1 MTSAFFIDP
10 SKQLSH
16 MQHQKILIL
25 DFGSQVT
32 QLIARRVR
40 EAHVFCEV
48 HPCDVTSDWV
58 LDYAKDGN
66 LKGVILSGS
75 HASLWEDDTLR
86 APAAVFELGI
96 PVLGICFGMYA
107 IAEALGGT
115 VEGGHKR
122 EFGHAELRA
131 HSHTALLDGIADF
144 TTADGHGML
153 NVWMSHGDNVTAM
166 PPGFKLMASTSSCA
180 IAGMADE
187 VRKFYAVQFHPE
199 VTHTTQGQAIL
210 NRFVLDICGTRPDWI
225 MGDYIAEAVEKIRQ
239 QVGDEEVILGL
250 SGGVDSS
257 VAAALIHRAIGD
269 QLTCVFVDHGLLRLN
284 EGDMVMDMF
293 VGKLHAKVIRVDAE
307 AQFFDQLKGVNE
319 PEAKRKIIG
328 REFVEVFKAQATLI
342 RAQAATNNIARKNVA
357 WLAQGTIYP
366 DVIESGGGKNKKAVV
381 IKSHHNV
388 GGLPEQ
394 LGLKLLEPLRE
405 LFKDEVRELG
415 VALGLPHDMVYRH
428 PFPGPGLG
436 VRILGEV
443 KKEYADLLRQADAIF
458 IEELRNFKDAATGKS
473 WYELTS
479 QAFTVFLPV
488 KSVGVMGD
496 GRTYDYVVALRA
508 VQTSDFMTADWA
520 ELPYALLKKV
530 SSRIINEVRGINRVT
545 YDVSSKPPAT
555 IEWE

>member
-1 MTSAFFIDP
+1 
-10 SKQLSH
+10 
-16 MQHQKILIL
+16 MQHDKILIL

-40 EAHVFCEV
+40 EAHVYSEV
-48 HPCDVTSDWV
+48 HPCDVSDEWV
-58 LDYAKDGN
+58 RQYAADGR

-75 HASLWEDDTLR
+75 HASVYEESTDK
-86 APAAVFELGI
+86 APQAVFELGV
-96 PVLGICFGMYA
+96 PVLGICYGMQTMA
-107 IAEALGGT
+107 HQLGGK
-115 VEGGHKR
+115 VESGQTR
-122 EFGHAELRA
+122 EFGFAAVRA
-131 HSHTALLDGIADF
+131 HGHTKLLDNIADF
-144 TTADGHGML
+144 TTPEGHGML
-153 NVWMSHGDNVTAM
+153 NVWMSHGDKVTAL
-166 PPGFKLMASTSSCA
+166 PPGFKTMASTPSCP

-187 VRKFYAVQFHPE
+187 DRRYYGVQFHPE
-199 VTHTTQGQAIL
+199 VTHTVQGRAL
-210 NRFVLDICGTRPDWI
+210 LERFVLGICQASPDWV
-225 MGDYIAEAVEKIRQ
+225 MKDHVEEAVRKIRE

-293 VGKLHAKVIRVDAE
+293 AGKLHAKVIRVDASDLFLGKL
-307 AQFFDQLKGVNE
+307 AGVSE
-319 PEAKRKIIG
+319 PEQKRKIIG
-328 REFVEVFKAQATLI
+328 GLFVDVFKAEAAKLKAGGGGKGPAVKGATY
-342 RAQAATNNIARKNVA
+342 
-357 WLAQGTIYP
+357 LAQGTIYP
-366 DVIESGGGKNKKAVV
+366 DVIESGGAKSKKAVT

-394 LGLKLLEPLRE
+394 LGLKLLEPLRD

-415 VALGLPHDMVYRH
+415 VALGLPPEMVYRH

-443 KKEYADLLRQADAIF
+443 KKEYADLLRRADAIF
-458 IEELRNFKDAATGKS
+458 IEELRNHVDAASGKN
-473 WYELTS
+473 WYDLTS

-530 SSRIINEVRGINRVT
+530 SGRIINEVRGINRVT

>member
-1 MTSAFFIDP
+1 MHD
-10 SKQLSH
+10 
-16 MQHQKILIL
+16 KILIL

-40 EAHVFCEV
+40 EAHVYCEI
-48 HPCDVTSDWV
+48 HPNDVSD
-58 LDYAKDGN
+58 AFIREFAP
-66 LKGVILSGS
+66 KGIILSGS
-75 HASLWEDDTLR
+75 HASTYEEHDLR
-86 APAAVFELGI
+86 APAAVWGAGV
-96 PVLGICFGMYA
+96 PVLGICYGMFTMA
-107 IAEALGGT
+107 VQQGGQVEAST
-115 VEGGHKR
+115 QR
-122 EFGHAELRA
+122 EFGYAEVRA
-131 HSHTALLDGIADF
+131 RGHTKLLDGIQDF
-144 TTADGHGML
+144 ATPEGHGML
-153 NVWMSHGDNVTAM
+153 KVWMSHGDKVTAL
-166 PPGFKLMASTSSCA
+166 PPGFKLMASTPSCP

-187 VRKFYAVQFHPE
+187 TRGYYGVQFHPE
-199 VTHTTQGQAIL
+199 VTHTVQGRAL
-210 NRFVLDICGTRPDWI
+210 LERFVLGICGARPDWV
-225 MGDYIAEAVEKIRQ
+225 MRDHVAEAVQRIRE

-257 VAAALIHRAIGD
+257 VAAALIHRAIGE

-284 EGDMVMDMF
+284 EARLVMEMF
-293 VGKLHAKVIRVDAE
+293 VGRLHAKVVHVDASAE
-307 AQFFDQLKGVNE
+307 FLGALAGVTD

-328 REFVEVFKAQATLI
+328 REFVEVFQREAKKLANA
-342 RAQAATNNIARKNVA
+342 K

-366 DVIESGGGKNKKAVV
+366 DVIESGGAKTKKATS

-388 GGLPEQ
+388 GGLPET
-394 LGLKLLEPLRE
+394 LGLKLLEPLRD

-415 VALGLPHDMVYRH
+415 VALGLPHEMVYRH

-443 KKEYADLLRQADAIF
+443 KPEYTVLLQRADAIF
-458 IEELRNFKDAATGKS
+458 IDELRAFEDESSGKN
-473 WYELTS
+473 WYDLTS
-479 QAFTVFLPV
+479 QAFAVFLPV

-496 GRTYDYVVALRA
+496 GRTYEHVVALRA

>member
-1 MTSAFFIDP
+1 MHD
-10 SKQLSH
+10 
-16 MQHQKILIL
+16 KILIL

-40 EAHVFCEV
+40 EAHVFCEI
-48 HPCDVTSDWV
+48 HPNDVSEQFIREF
-58 LDYAKDGN
+58 AP
-66 LKGVILSGS
+66 KGIILSGS
-75 HASLWEDDTLR
+75 HASTYEEHELR
-86 APAAVFELGI
+86 APQAVWDSGV
-96 PVLGICFGMYA
+96 PVLGICYGMFA
-107 IAEALGGT
+107 MAVQQGGKVEAAD
-115 VEGGHKR
+115 HR
-122 EFGHAELRA
+122 EFGYAEVRA
-131 HSHTALLDGIADF
+131 HGHTALLEGIEDF
-144 TTADGHGML
+144 STTDGHGML
-153 NVWMSHGDNVTAM
+153 RVWMSHGDKVTEL
-166 PPGFKLMASTSSCA
+166 PPGFKLMASTPSCP

-187 VRKFYAVQFHPE
+187 ARGYYGVQFHPE
-199 VTHTTQGQAIL
+199 VTHTAQGRELL
-210 NRFVLDICGTRPDWI
+210 NRFVLGIAKAKPDWV
-225 MGDYIAEAVEKIRQ
+225 MGNYIDEAVARIRE

-284 EGDMVMDMF
+284 EGAMVMEMF
-293 VGKLHAKVIRVDAE
+293 AGRLKAKVIAVDAS
-307 AQFFDQLKGVNE
+307 AQFLGHLAGVTD
-319 PEAKRKIIG
+319 PEQKRKIIG
-328 REFVEVFKAQATLI
+328 REFVEVFQVEAKKLSNA
-342 RAQAATNNIARKNVA
+342 K

-366 DVIESGGGKNKKAVV
+366 DVIESGGAKTKKATT

-388 GGLPEQ
+388 GGLPAT

-443 KKEYADLLRQADAIF
+443 KSEFADLLRRADAIF
-458 IEELRNFKDAATGKS
+458 IEELRATTDTASGKT

-479 QAFTVFLPV
+479 QAFAVFLPV